1 MLLCR
6 PPIVQIIAGYN
17 QEKRWAAK
25 KSNVIKTTSEN
36 ENKSS
41 RAN

>member
-1 MLLCR
+1 MLLWW

-25 KSNVIKTTSEN
+25 KSSVIKTTSEN
-36 ENKSS
+36 ENKL
-41 RAN
+41 NYVN